1 MINLSNQESFRK
13 GHKGHLGNVDIMLN
27 HSNKIISN
35 DHGLVKFFNEHY
47 INVIEKSRGEKPT
60 NINNTA
66 YNDKQAVDITF
77 NSCENHPSLLK
88 IRTTI
93 TAKENCNDK
102 MIFSPVNSDEVK

>member
-1 MINLSNQESFRK
+1 MIKLSNQESFRK

-60 NINNTA
+60 NII
-66 YNDKQAVDITF
+66 KQY
-77 NSCENHPSLLK
+77 SL
-88 IRTTI
+88 
-93 TAKENCNDK
+93 
-102 MIFSPVNSDEVK
+102 